1 MMQSESGDSDEDEE
15 EEEEEEEEEVTLIF
29 DLNGDGA
36 NQPWE
41 ETMLTLWK
49 KWTKTCDKKK
59 NAN

>member
-1 MMQSESGDSDEDEE
+1 VETAKDEE